1 MRRASARAPILPR
14 FAVRFSHATVAGF
27 SGIVYFRSG
36 VVMRYTIATVRVFR
50 KGGLDFAVYRCTLE
64 GASTQG

>member
-36 VVMRYTIATVRVFR
+36 VVMWYTIATVRVFR
-50 KGGLDFAVYRCTLE
+50 KGGA
-64 GASTQG
+64 